1 MPPERP
7 LALLLISGTYERAHY
22 AFVLAAGAASVGRH
36 VALFATNAGCRA
48 LCRDWSELQ
57 DSADDEVVRARG
69 VAGFETLRD
78 ATIELGV
85 RLIACDAGLKAA
97 GIASDALLPN
107 VEVAGIATF
116 LEAAGDG
123 QMISF

>member
-1 MPPERP
+1 
-7 LALLLISGTYERAHY
+7 
-22 AFVLAAGAASVGRH
+22 VLAAGAASVGRE

-57 DSADDEVVRARG
+57 GSADDETVRARG
-69 VAGFETLRD
+69 VAGFATLRD